1 MRDGSKASYAAP
13 AVEKAFEILEM
24 LRRRPGGALVS
35 EMAVL
40 LDRSVGE
47 LFRIVVVLEKM
58 GYLQRSSADDR
69 YSVSYKLLDLA
80 FHATPAQDVVT
91 AAIPFMRQLAS
102 EAAQSC
108 HLVVVNG
115 AKGLV
120 IHREQNP
127 GTRGFSL
134 RLGAEVNLTTSCS
147 GQVLLAFVSDD
158 ERAHLLNA
166 IGHAAYAP
174 DAARL
179 AAVRKRGYEQRKSA
193 ITGGVTDISFPVFGR
208 DGFVAAALT
217 IPFLGQIGGSQAI
230 ELAKTRGLLNEA
242 ATAISATLGHRPS

>member
-13 AVEKAFEILEM
+13 AVEKAFEVLEM
-24 LRRRPGGALVS
+24 LRRQPGGALVT

-69 YSVSYKLLDLA
+69 YSVSFKLLDLA
-80 FHATPAQDVVT
+80 FHATPAHDVV
-91 AAIPFMRQLAS
+91 AAARPFMRQLAG
-102 EAAQSC
+102 EAGQSC

-115 AKGLV
+115 EKGLV

-147 GQVLLAFVSDD
+147 GQVLLAFASDD
-158 ERAHLLNA
+158 ERSHLLHS
-166 IGHAAYAP
+166 IGQYAP
-174 DAARL
+174 NVVRL

-193 ITGGVTDISFPVFGR
+193 ITGGVTDISFPIFGR

-217 IPFLGQIGGSQAI
+217 IPFLGQIGGSQTI
-230 ELAKTRGLLNEA
+230 ELAATRELLKEA
-242 ATAISATLGHRPS
+242 VTAISTTLGHRSN